1 MKTALVLLGLTLA
14 ARAEEPRP
22 VPSPL
27 WDDVL
32 HPDRLRCAQLVV
44 ELRFGLDSARVP
56 PEKLRISQLLE
67 RAARRCPRNL
77 DVQSLYGESLIGIGE
92 HTAALKALEHAR
104 QLAPAGEDRDPRLA
118 FHLGFV
124 RALAGDLEGS
134 LREYQR
140 AQALG
145 GLGRNEE
152 WLLAYD
158 LGDTLM
164 ALGRL
169 AEAIESYRRVVR
181 QVPTEPV
188 PRLALAVALDR
199 DQQIEKSKAE
209 LTVALQVDPSLRKLL
224 SGDFHFV
231 PRDEI
236 HYYLALI
243 AFHRGKIADAQREL
257 ETFLAALPES
267 PYALRARQH
276 LQNLN

>member
-1 MKTALVLLGLTLA
+1 MKTALVLVALTLA
-14 ARAEEPRP
+14 ARADEPRP

-44 ELRFGLDSARVP
+44 DLRRELDGARVQ
-56 PEKLRISQLLE
+56 PEKLRVSQTIE

-77 DVQSLYGESLIGIGE
+77 DVQSLWGESLITIGD
-92 HTAALKALEHAR
+92 HIGALRALERAR

-140 AQALG
+140 AQTVG
-145 GLGRNEE
+145 GMMRNEE

-169 AEAIESYRRVVR
+169 AEAIESYRRAVR
-181 QVPTEPV
+181 LVPTEPV

-199 DQQIEKSKAE
+199 DQQIEKSKTE

-224 SGDFHFV
+224 SGEFHFV

-243 AFHRGKIADAQREL
+243 AFQRGKVADAQREL
-257 ETFLAALPES
+257 EAFLSGLPES
-267 PYALRARQH
+267 PYAPRARQH

>member
-1 MKTALVLLGLTLA
+1 MRALALATLLSSLA
-14 ARAEEPRP
+14 LGDEPRP

-32 HPDRLRCAQLVV
+32 HPDRLRCAQTVV
-44 ELRFGLDSARVP
+44 ELRSGLESARTP
-56 PEKLRISQLLE
+56 PAILRVAQLLE
-67 RAARRCPRNL
+67 RAARRCPRSL
-77 DVQSLYGESLIGIGE
+77 DVQALWGESLI
-92 HTAALKALEHAR
+92 AAGDHAAAWKALERAR

-145 GLGRNEE
+145 GMMRNED

-169 AEAIESYRRVVR
+169 GEAIESYRRAVR
-181 QVPTEPV
+181 LSPTEPV

-209 LTVALQVDPSLRKLL
+209 LAVALQVDPSLRKLN

-231 PRDEI
+231 PREEI

-257 ETFLAALPES
+257 EAYLAALPES
-267 PYALRARQH
+267 PYAPRARQH